1 MYFDIKAS
9 GQRIWELR
17 RREGWTQEKLGE
29 LCGVSEGYIGKLEK
43 GLYGGS
49 IDLLIVIAEIFS
61 TSLDYLILGR
71 EHPHHTLKH
80 KLRIIIDLMTIL
92 EKEV

>member
-9 GQRIWELR
+9 GQRIRELR

-43 GLYGGS
+43 GLYMAV
-49 IDLLIVIAEIFS
+49 LS
-61 TSLDYLILGR
+61 TC
-71 EHPHHTLKH
+71 
-80 KLRIIIDLMTIL
+80 
-92 EKEV
+92 